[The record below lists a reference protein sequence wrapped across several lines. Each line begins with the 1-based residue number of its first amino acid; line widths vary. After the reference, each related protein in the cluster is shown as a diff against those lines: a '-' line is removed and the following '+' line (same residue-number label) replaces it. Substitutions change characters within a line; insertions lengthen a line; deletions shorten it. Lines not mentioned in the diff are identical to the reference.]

1 MEIKFSFCCYHLRG
15 CISPQ
20 EQFYFGGG
28 EYEPSYFIH
37 MGHDHRRYN
46 NHNRYI
52 NRRDVVMKVRGTA
65 HEYWIER
72 RRARLQAR
80 RRGEGGPYRSQGF
93 CQEKKIK
100 KYEKNI

>member
-1 MEIKFSFCCYHLRG
+1 
-15 CISPQ
+15 
-20 EQFYFGGG
+20 
-28 EYEPSYFIH
+28 
-37 MGHDHRRYN
+37 
-46 NHNRYI
+46 
-52 NRRDVVMKVRGTA
+52 MKVRGTA

-72 RRARLQAR
+72 RRARQQAR

>member
-1 MEIKFSFCCYHLRG
+1 MKIKFNFCCYHLRG

>member
-1 MEIKFSFCCYHLRG
+1 MWTGRYGLT
-15 CISPQ
+15 
-20 EQFYFGGG
+20 
-28 EYEPSYFIH
+28 YELSYFIH
-37 MGHDHRRYN
+37 MGHGHRRSN
-46 NHNRYI
+46 NHDRYI
-52 NRRDVVMKVRGTA
+52 TRRSVVMKVRGTA

-80 RRGEGGPYRSQGF
+80 RRVGGPYRSQGF

>member
-1 MEIKFSFCCYHLRG
+1 
-15 CISPQ
+15 
-20 EQFYFGGG
+20 
-28 EYEPSYFIH
+28 
-37 MGHDHRRYN
+37 
-46 NHNRYI
+46 
-52 NRRDVVMKVRGTA
+52 MKVRGTA

>member
-1 MEIKFSFCCYHLRG
+1 
-15 CISPQ
+15 
-20 EQFYFGGG
+20 
-28 EYEPSYFIH
+28 

-46 NHNRYI
+46 NHDRYI
-52 NRRDVVMKVRGTA
+52 NRRSVVMKVRGTA

-72 RRARLQAR
+72 RRARQQAR